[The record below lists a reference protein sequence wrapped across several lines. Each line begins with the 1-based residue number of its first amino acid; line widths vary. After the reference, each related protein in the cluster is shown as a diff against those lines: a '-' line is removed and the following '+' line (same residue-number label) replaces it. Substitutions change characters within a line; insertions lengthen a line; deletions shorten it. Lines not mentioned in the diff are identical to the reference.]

1 MRFLTPGLAIAVL
14 TIAAADFAVAQE
26 AQQPPEQA
34 LAAMVETYYQAMQDK
49 DETRFREDLYQGP
62 IPGENKRFLRA
73 LFDRTEELSMSLETR
88 ELEVDGER
96 AVAVVDCT
104 LNFLH
109 STTGEQKTAHYR
121 FRLIFEP
128 GEDGWRLKKFERA

>member
-1 MRFLTPGLAIAVL
+1 MRYLTLGLALTVL
-14 TIAAADFAVAQE
+14 TLGAADFAAAQE
-26 AQQPPEQA
+26 VPPLPERT
-34 LAAMVETYYQAMQDK
+34 LVAMVETYHQAMQDK

-104 LNFLH
+104 LYFLH

-128 GEDGWRLKKFERA
+128 GEEGWRLKKFERA